1 MRVLLVNDYHPEQ
14 GPVIGGCEIVV
25 RTLADALGELGVQ
38 TELFTAADVPGGRSP
53 LNYVW
58 NGRARRALSY
68 KLDDFGAD
76 VVHFHNI
83 YHRLSPAVLDALNG
97 RAAVATAHDGHFACP
112 NPTLRSFGR
121 GGETRI
127 EPGSAGRPSNEL
139 LRVRWD
145 SRGRFYSML
154 RAAQWIRGYRLERV
168 QRNLRVVMCPSRFLT
183 ELLRAEHL
191 PVEFVPPPVIDPG
204 EASSSRA
211 EREIP
216 RLVFAGRIEPEKG
229 LAAMLELIPTDP
241 PWEMHVAGSGA
252 DERRCRAVA
261 AERGIDDRVR
271 FLGRLSHAA
280 TRELIASGSGLIA
293 VSRCPENAPAAVLE
307 AVRAGTPVLTSDL
320 GGVGEIIHDCGGG
333 VAVDPFDARAV
344 TEGFGILLDK
354 RIKPGE
360 TEAYFAERTP
370 RVHALRVIAAYER
383 ALAGEPLCVS

>member
-1 MRVLLVNDYHPEQ
+1 MRVLLINDYHPEQ
-14 GPVIGGCEIVV
+14 GPVVGGCEIVV

-58 NGRARRALSY
+58 NGRARRALSD

-83 YHRLSPAVLDALNG
+83 YHRLSPSVLDALHG
-97 RAAVATAHDGHFACP
+97 RAAVATAHDGHLACP
-112 NPTLRSFGR
+112 NPTLRSFDR

-127 EPGSAGRPSNEL
+127 EPGCVGKSNSQL
-139 LRVRWD
+139 LRTRWD
-145 SRGRFYSML
+145 SRGRFYSTL

-168 QRNLRVVMCPSRFLT
+168 QKNLRVVMCPSRFLT
-183 ELLRAEHL
+183 ELLRAEGL
-191 PVEFVPPPVIDPG
+191 PVEFMPPPVIDPG
-204 EASSSRA
+204 AIAGTSHGRDV
-211 EREIP
+211 P

-229 LAAMLELIPTDP
+229 LAAMLERIATDR
-241 PWEMHVAGSGA
+241 PWELHVAGSGA
-252 DERRCRAVA
+252 DEQRCRAVA
-261 AERGIDDRVR
+261 EMRGIENRITW
-271 FLGRLSHAA
+271 LGRLSHAA

-333 VAVDPFDARAV
+333 VAVDPFDAKAV
-344 TEGFGILLDK
+344 SEGFGMLLDG
-354 RIKPGE
+354 RIERGE